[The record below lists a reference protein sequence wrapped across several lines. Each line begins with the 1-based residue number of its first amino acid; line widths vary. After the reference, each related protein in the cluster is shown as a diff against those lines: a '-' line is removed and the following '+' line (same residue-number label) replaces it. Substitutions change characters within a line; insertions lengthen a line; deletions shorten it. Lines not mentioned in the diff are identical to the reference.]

1 MGKPVKPVLSGI
13 RYLVPENPKST
24 GLDSD
29 CDRSLSQVPVCSSAC
44 AAAHAALSRVHTIR
58 SKHVMCLIPVVC
70 AHIATHSGSCSLATS
85 HCSLSSSRHRRC
97 HPSLFPLTVLPP
109 PLTTLSRA
117 ATPCYASLRG

>member
-29 CDRSLSQVPVCSSAC
+29 RDRYLSQVPVCSSAR
-44 AAAHAALSRVHTIR
+44 ATARAALSHVHTIR

-70 AHIATHSGSCSLATS
+70 ARTAAHSGSCSLATS

-97 HPSLFPLTVLPP
+97 HPSLFPLAVSPP
-109 PLTTLSRA
+109 PLATLSRA
-117 ATPCYASLRG
+117 ATPRYASLRG